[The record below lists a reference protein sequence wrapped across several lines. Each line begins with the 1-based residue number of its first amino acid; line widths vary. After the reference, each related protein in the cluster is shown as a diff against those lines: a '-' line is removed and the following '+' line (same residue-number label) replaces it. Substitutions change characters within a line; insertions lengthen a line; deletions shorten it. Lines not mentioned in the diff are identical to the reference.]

1 MDTIVEPSSG
11 DLTES
16 TSALSEA
23 AEQLDDPATGQV
35 VSSNVDSSASA
46 VQNTGSQV
54 DVNGHRETGTG
65 VVNILKPN
73 AVPDSGLLGKD

>member
-1 MDTIVEPSSG
+1 MLDPIPG

-16 TSALSEA
+16 TSALPEA

-35 VSSNVDSSASA
+35 VGSSLDSSDSV
-46 VQNTGSQV
+46 VQDAGSQV

-73 AVPDSGLLGKD
+73 AVPDSGLLSKD